1 MLLLLIIIEIPW
13 KVYVKHLRHVKI
25 YFRNIT
31 FFLKKIDVSQ
41 GRIIVLHKVEVNTPL
56 EENDSQIHE

>member
-1 MLLLLIIIEIPW
+1 MW
-13 KVYVKHLRHVKI
+13 KYTSETLH
-25 YFRNIT
+25 